1 MAKRLFPLIA
11 VAAAAVLLSGCGAAA
26 ASPADSGAATSGARA
41 EGFPR
46 TVEHELGETEIPE
59 APLRIVSTAPSI
71 TGSLLAIDAPLT
83 ASAAATVSPLT
94 DDQGFFTQ
102 WADVAT
108 ERGVEVAYGNLTLD
122 IDAIDAFEPDLI
134 IGSSNGGDAT
144 SDAYDQLSEI
154 APTVMLDY
162 SSVTWQELTTEI
174 GAITGL
180 EAEAKERIAEYDGWV
195 AEQAKK
201 IELPEQPTSAL
212 VYMGPE
218 GSWAFTED
226 SPQGELLTSLGFTY
240 APVAKEF
247 QADDAAGRGVD
258 VLTSEN
264 SAAGLAAAQTVF
276 TVAMAGGDP
285 VAEFTSD
292 PLLANQPAVAAGRVY
307 TLGSQSFRLD
317 YYSAKQTVDLL
328 VETFGK

>member
-26 ASPADSGAATSGARA
+26 GPADSGAAGSGGSS

-46 TVEHELGETEIPE
+46 TIEHELGETEIPQE
-59 APLRIVSTAPSI
+59 PLRIVSTAPSI

-102 WADVAT
+102 WADVAS
-108 ERGVEVAYGNLTLD
+108 ERGVEVAYGDLTLD

-162 SSVTWQELTTEI
+162 SDITWQELTTEL

-180 EAEAKERIAEYDGWV
+180 EAEAEERLAEYDGWV
-195 AEQAKK
+195 AEQATK
-201 IELPEQPTSAL
+201 IALPEQPTTAL

-218 GSWAFTED
+218 GSWAFGEE
-226 SPQGELLTSLGFTY
+226 SPQGELLTALGFTY
-240 APVAKEF
+240 APVAEEF

-264 SAAGLAAAQTVF
+264 AAAGLADAQTVL
-276 TVAMAGGDP
+276 TVAMTGGDP

-292 PLLANQPAVAAGRVY
+292 PLLANQPAVAGDRVY
-307 TLGSQSFRLD
+307 TMGSQSFRLD